1 MRSEMRFLDHIKTYL
16 ELSKPRVVLLM
27 IFTSFIG
34 MLLAEPINLNYEIIF
49 LGNLGIAF
57 MAFSAGS
64 LNQLLDHK
72 IDSVMDR
79 TKGRP
84 LPLGLLSPNQVII
97 YSFVIGLL
105 GFLILFIFVNNLTAW
120 LTFLSLVGYA
130 FIYTLYLKRRTSQN
144 IVIGGAAGATPPLL
158 GWTSITG
165 SVDTIA
171 IILFMIIFVWTPP
184 HFWSLALHRKKEYSL
199 AKIPMLPNTHG
210 EQYTRTHITFYTFI
224 LTIVSFLPFL
234 INFSS
239 IFYLIGALTLN
250 IIFLYLVIRMQ
261 LEKNNN
267 LANKIFN
274 YSIIY
279 LSALFGF
286 LISDMYLLIMIS

>member
-1 MRSEMRFLDHIKTYL
+1 MRFLDHIKTYL

-158 GWTSITG
+158 GWT
-165 SVDTIA
+165 
-171 IILFMIIFVWTPP
+171 
-184 HFWSLALHRKKEYSL
+184 
-199 AKIPMLPNTHG
+199 
-210 EQYTRTHITFYTFI
+210 
-224 LTIVSFLPFL
+224 
-234 INFSS
+234 
-239 IFYLIGALTLN
+239 
-250 IIFLYLVIRMQ
+250 
-261 LEKNNN
+261 
-267 LANKIFN
+267 
-274 YSIIY
+274 
-279 LSALFGF
+279 
-286 LISDMYLLIMIS
+286 

>member
-1 MRSEMRFLDHIKTYL
+1 MVFLKQIKTYL

-34 MLLAEPINLNYEIIF
+34 MLLAEPIHLNYEIIF

-165 SVDTIA
+165 SIDTIA

-210 EQYTRTHITFYTFI
+210 EQYTRMHITFYTFI

-234 INFSS
+234 INFCS
-239 IFYLIGALTLN
+239 IFYLVGSLILN
-250 IIFLYLVIRMQ
+250 IIFLYLVPRMQ

-286 LISDMYLLIMIS
+286 LISDRYLLIMIS